1 MTLNTSRRNLIWRQ
15 GLYRGNPVTVGSL
28 GWVLMQCDQGSYKGK
43 YGYIDR
49 HMQRKDDVRRG
60 EKAAVYKPRRRA
72 GSDSPSDSED
82 YLDLPQTQK
91 TILRRLS
98 CYLDL
103 ELPISRTVRKQI
115 IVLVSHPAWASL
127 LLKPWTNRY
136 IQALKWSEVKSLSRV
151 WIFATSWT
159 VAYQAP
165 PSMGF
170 SR

>member
-1 MTLNTSRRNLIWRQ
+1 MTLNTSRCNLIWRQ
-15 GLYRGNPVTVGSL
+15 GLYRENPVTVGSL
-28 GWVLMQCDQGSYKGK
+28 GWVLMQCDQGSYEGK
-43 YGYIDR
+43 YRYIDR
-49 HMQRKDDVRRG
+49 HTQRKDDVRWG
-60 EKAAVYKPRRRA
+60 EKAAIYKPRRRA

-136 IQALKWSEVKSLSRV
+136 IQALKWSEVTWSRSVVSDSLR
-151 WIFATSWT
+151 
-159 VAYQAP
+159 P
-165 PSMGF
+165 HGL
-170 SR
+170 